1 MNHENY
7 LDKLLSPEEHNRLP
21 DAVAVQRDKWI
32 ETLETFETEHPQDDN
47 GASTDALIGLISM
60 RAVLDIVTRNMF
72 LDTEPS
78 PKGATDDAE
87 HN

>member
-1 MNHENY
+1 M
-7 LDKLLSPEEHNRLP
+7 
-21 DAVAVQRDKWI
+21 AVQRDKWI

-47 GASTDALIGLISM
+47 GESTDALIGLIGM

-72 LDTEPS
+72 LDTDPS